1 MKVAIC
7 FYGLHP
13 DECWKD
19 KTPKSDKTFDLFTK
33 NILNY
38 NDCDIFIHSFS
49 KKSKE
54 LLKYKPKNYLFEDQE
69 LFLNTTDKG
78 VNIYKNI
85 KSSSASFEKRGLK
98 YYGLSTGLTIYLI
111 SYGIKKS
118 VELMEKY
125 STENNINYDLVLLS
139 RMDVAWMKPV
149 NFNELDTSKFYTS
162 LWYNKQAIPFHL
174 KNEFLAYW
182 FISNQKNIK
191 KYSQL
196 YNQIINYLKS
206 CSSYHKISYDFAL
219 TFIKKQDIEYKFHDI
234 YSKEETDMD
243 LQRYLF

>member
-19 KTPKSDKTFDLFTK
+19 KQPKSDKTFELFTK

-49 KKSKE
+49 KKNKE

-69 LFLNTTDKG
+69 LFLNTNDKE

-85 KSSSASFEKRGLK
+85 KSASTSFERLGLK
-98 YYGLSTGLTIYLI
+98 SYGLSTGLTIYLI

-118 VELMEKY
+118 IELMEKY

-149 NFNELDTSKFYTS
+149 NFDEFETSKFYTP
-162 LWYNKQAIPFHL
+162 LWYNNAVPFHL
-174 KNEFLAYW
+174 KNQFLAYW

-191 KYSQL
+191 KYSEL
-196 YNQIINYLKS
+196 YNQIINYLTS

-219 TFIKKQDIEYKFHDI
+219 NFIKKQDIEYKFR
-234 YSKEETDMD
+234 KETEMD
-243 LQRYLF
+243 LQRSLC